1 MYEPSNRM
9 LVDLHNFLVRAAVT
23 ERRLPSAINHN
34 LKTYWPEITGERNVY
49 FRPEKARVTV
59 CHATNRQIDDHAKAM
74 EMVITGL
81 GNKEDRRL
89 VWAVAHSAAFRERGP
104 KFKKLAHKFKGMGGS
119 YPKGWRGLKKRYEEA
134 LLSILYAHQYTR
146 ASKLPKEVG

>member
-1 MYEPSNRM
+1 MELTHSLALE
-9 LVDLHNFLVRAAVT
+9 LVVN
-23 ERRLPSAINHN
+23 AIAGP
-34 LKTYWPEITGERNVY
+34 T
-49 FRPEKARVTV
+49 
-59 CHATNRQIDDHAKAM
+59 
-74 EMVITGL
+74 
-81 GNKEDRRL
+81 DRRII
-89 VWAVAHSAAFRERGP
+89 WAVAQSAAFRERGP